1 MTMTGY
7 TRHSSDGRYTVKWQ
21 PEDERA
27 ALKALVNVDGTGVTS
42 ESDLPDGGLVELDG
56 QPDVQQA
63 VRDESDRL
71 TSDTTDG
78 GTSG

>member
-1 MTMTGY
+1 MTGY
-7 TRHSSDGRYTVKWQ
+7 EVDLGYGYRRWQ
-21 PEDERA
+21 PDNAQA
-27 ALKALVNVDGTGVTS
+27 ALDALIAVNGTEVAS
-42 ESDLPDGGLVELDG
+42 ESDLPQDGLVDLDG

-63 VRDESDRL
+63 VRDEYQRL

>member
-1 MTMTGY
+1 M
-7 TRHSSDGRYTVKWQ
+7 DGRNTVEWQ
-21 PEDERA
+21 PDNAQA
-27 ALKALVNVDGTGVTS
+27 ALQALVNVDGTGVTS
-42 ESDLPDGGLVELDG
+42 ESDLPENGLVDLDN

-63 VRDESDRL
+63 VRDEYERL

>member
-1 MTMTGY
+1 MTGY
-7 TRHSSDGRYTVKWQ
+7 EIDLGYGYRRWQ
-21 PEDERA
+21 PDDPQA
-27 ALKALVNVDGTGVTS
+27 ALQALVAVDGTNVS
-42 ESDLPDGGLVELDG
+42 DESDLPEDGLVDLDD

-63 VRDESDRL
+63 VRDEYDRL

>member
-1 MTMTGY
+1 MTGY
-7 TRHSSDGRYTVKWQ
+7 QRTTTDSRYPVKWQ
-21 PEDERA
+21 PDNAQA
-27 ALKALVNVDGTGVTS
+27 AVDALIAVDGTGVNA
-42 ESDLPDGGLVELDG
+42 ESDLPDNGLVDLDG

-63 VRDESDRL
+63 VRDEYDRL

>member
-1 MTMTGY
+1 MTGY
-7 TRHSSDGRYTVKWQ
+7 TRTALDGHNTVNWQ
-21 PEDERA
+21 PDNTQA
-27 ALKALVNVDGTGVTS
+27 AHNALVNVDGTGVSS
-42 ESDLPDGGLVELDG
+42 ESDLPEDGLVDLDD

-63 VRDESDRL
+63 VRNEYARL